1 MCAPNLVWSNLK
13 VARICLFAAV
23 TALLLGTH
31 AIAENRLAQESSPY
45 LRLHAHNPVDWYP
58 WGPEALK
65 KAKKENKVIFL
76 SVGYSSCYWC
86 HVMERESFMDEEIA
100 KFLNEN
106 FVCIKVDREERPDI
120 DSIYMMAVQ
129 LLTQRGGWPM
139 SVFLTPDAK
148 PFFGGTY
155 FPARDGDRGANTGFL
170 TLVTN
175 IQKIW
180 GEKEEDLRK
189 SADQLT
195 TAVRQNL
202 NVSLQTQGEKT
213 ELDQKL
219 LASVKSALMVEF
231 DPQYGGF
238 GFDPGTP
245 ERPKFPEPSN
255 LLFLLEQA
263 RGGDAKSR
271 EMIETTLDKMQSGGI
286 WDHVGGGFHRYS
298 VDRFWKIPHFEKML
312 YDNGQLAVVYSQ
324 AYELTKKESYRRV
337 VERTMEWL
345 LREMQDEKGG
355 FYSALDAE
363 SEKVEGKFYRWEKE
377 ELQHVLGKD
386 FELFAAVYGTD
397 KEPNFEEEFY
407 VPQLSRSFA
416 VAAEDRGMTEAE
428 LWAKIKPMM
437 GSLLDARKVRTRPL
451 TDRKVLASW
460 NGLMIRG
467 LADAGRILE
476 RPEYIQA
483 AANAANFV
491 LTNMRNDK
499 GRLYRTYTAGEPK
512 LNAYLDDYAFVC
524 DGLIALHKATNDKVW
539 LEKADELMQ
548 LQIELFQDT
557 KQGGFYFTSN
567 DHEMLIARG
576 KQPSDGAQPAGN
588 SVTVQNL
595 IYLGEKLNKVAYR
608 EVATKA
614 LSATAPLMQKSPRI
628 SPRMAL
634 ALAEYL
640 NAG

>member
-1 MCAPNLVWSNLK
+1 
-13 VARICLFAAV
+13 
-23 TALLLGTH
+23 
-31 AIAENRLAQESSPY
+31 
-45 LRLHAHNPVDWYP
+45 
-58 WGPEALK
+58 
-65 KAKKENKVIFL
+65 
-76 SVGYSSCYWC
+76 
-86 HVMERESFMDEEIA
+86 
-100 KFLNEN
+100 
-106 FVCIKVDREERPDI
+106 
-120 DSIYMMAVQ
+120 MMAVQ
-129 LLTQRGGWPM
+129 LLTNRGGWPM

-175 IQKIW
+175 IKKIW

-195 TAVRQNL
+195 AAIRQNL
-202 NVSLQTQGEKT
+202 NVDLQTAGTPAVKT

-263 RGGDAKSR
+263 RGGDAKSH
-271 EMIETTLDKMQSGGI
+271 EMIETTLDKMHSGGI

-337 VERTMEWL
+337 VERTMNWL
-345 LREMQDEKGG
+345 VREMRDEKGG

-377 ELQHVLGKD
+377 ELQHVLGED
-386 FELFAAVYGTD
+386 FELFAGVYGAD

-407 VPQLSRSFA
+407 VPQLARTLA

-428 LWAKIKPMM
+428 LWTKVQPMLA
-437 GSLLDARKVRTRPL
+437 SLLDARKVRTRPL
-451 TDRKVLASW
+451 TDRKILASW

-467 LADAGRILE
+467 LADAGRILG
-476 RPEYIQA
+476 RPEYIKA
-483 AANAANFV
+483 AADSANFV
-491 LTNMRNDK
+491 LTNMRNDQ
-499 GRLYRTYTAGEPK
+499 GRLYRTYTSGEAK

-524 DGLIALHKATNDKVW
+524 DGLIALHKATNDKAW
-539 LEKADELMQ
+539 LQKADELMR

-576 KQPSDGAQPAGN
+576 KQPTDGAQPAGN

-595 IYLGEKLNKVAYR
+595 IYLAEQLNNADYR